1 MSLRLVRIE
10 DVPVNTPCR
19 IVSLEGEA
27 AAILRVQEMG
37 MTAGT
42 TCTIVRKGFLGGPM
56 ELTVNR
62 THLGYR
68 ASGNLQILVELLNA
82 A

>member
-1 MSLRLVRIE
+1 MSLRIE
-10 DVPVNTPCR
+10 DAPVNTPCR

-27 AAILRVQEMG
+27 GAILRVQELG
-37 MTAGT
+37 MTPGT
-42 TCTIVRKGFLGGPM
+42 MCTIVRKGFLGGPM

-62 THLGYR
+62 THLGFR
-68 ASGNLQILVELLNA
+68 ASGNLQIYVELLHA

>member
-1 MSLRLVRIE
+1 MSIRLVRIE
-10 DVPVNTPCR
+10 DAPVNTPCR

-27 AAILRVQEMG
+27 SAVLRVQELG
-37 MTAGT
+37 MTLGT
-42 TCTIVRKGFLGGPM
+42 TCYIVRKGFWGGPM

-62 THLGYR
+62 THLGFR
-68 ASGNLQILVELLNA
+68 ASDNLQILVELLHA